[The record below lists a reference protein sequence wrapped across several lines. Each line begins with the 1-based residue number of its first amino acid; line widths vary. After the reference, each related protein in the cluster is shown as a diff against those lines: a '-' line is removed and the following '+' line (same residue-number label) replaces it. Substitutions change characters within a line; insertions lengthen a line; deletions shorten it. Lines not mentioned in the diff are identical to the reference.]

1 MPIDRS
7 YVGRVYPPTAPY
19 EVGREKI
26 REFADALND
35 PSPAYRDPVAARA
48 LGYPDVIAPPTFAIV
63 ITLPA
68 GRQVSHDP
76 DLGIDYSRV
85 VHGEQ
90 RFVHARPVHAGDV
103 LQVVVSIADIRAAG
117 GNDLVTTRAEVTTT
131 DGEPVLIAY
140 GTLVARGP
148 AAADSEGASQG
159 SPPPAERTER
169 GGER

>member
-1 MPIDRS
+1 MPLDRS
-7 YVGRVYPPTAPY
+7 FIGRVYPPTAPY

-26 REFADALND
+26 REFADAVKD
-35 PSPAYRDPVAARA
+35 PNPVYRDSAAAQA

-90 RFVHARPVHAGDV
+90 RFVHVRPVCAGDV
-103 LQVVVSIADIRAAG
+103 LQVVVSIADIRAAA
-117 GNDLVTTRAEVTTT
+117 GNDLVTTRADVSTV
-131 DGEPVLIAY
+131 DGEAVLTAF
-140 GTLVARGP
+140 GTLVARG
-148 AAADSEGASQG
+148 
-159 SPPPAERTER
+159 TT
-169 GGER
+169 